1 MKRDEYIAQPTAAAI
16 DTAMARAL
24 SFESEHPESTP
35 EYSSTSLMDKAR
47 ALLGQSGSFERGFV
61 QTAGLIVLGLLLGRL
76 FTPSGALLGA
86 VVPLAVLA
94 ALTTHRVIR
103 GIAPVKPWLA
113 QRRRQIALGIACSPA
128 LTRFAPGSFSRSDR
142 ASLWTAWGAS
152 LIGLVALAA
161 G

>member
-1 MKRDEYIAQPTAAAI
+1 MKRNEYIAQPTAAAI

-24 SFESEHPESTP
+24 SFESDQPGSAPEAATA
-35 EYSSTSLMDKAR
+35 SLTNKAR
-47 ALLGQSGSFERGFV
+47 TLLGQSGSFERGFV
-61 QTAGLIVLGLLLGRL
+61 QTAGLIVLGLLLGRV
-76 FTPSGALLGA
+76 FTPSAALLGT

-94 ALTTHRVIR
+94 ALTTHKVIR

-128 LTRFAPGSFSRSDR
+128 LTRFAPGSFSRSER

-152 LIGLVALAA
+152 LIGLAALAA